1 MGDSH
6 DDADPRL
13 RLGWL
18 ERVCELVCECV
29 LVVMVVMIGVDVIAR
44 TGFGISFEISDEI
57 GAYLLVAITF
67 FSMSVCLA
75 TGAFHRVEIIQ
86 AKLSPAVRSASMFS
100 FEVLALVCALV
111 VLWQLVRLE
120 WITWNSGDTAA
131 TWLMTPLWLP
141 RLPMAL
147 GMLALVIGLAKA
159 ALAEL
164 RGFVSIRERQR
175 R

>member
-1 MGDSH
+1 MLAYGVVFVLLLGEIDLSAGYTAGTSAALMGV
-6 DDADPRL
+6 AVTRQ
-13 RLGWL
+13 GWPWW
-18 ERVCELVCECV
+18 VSV
-29 LVVMVVMIGVDVIAR
+29 L
-44 TGFGISFEISDEI
+44 
-57 GAYLLVAITF
+57 
-67 FSMSVCLA
+67 VCLA